1 MSDTLNMV
9 ADTEDVARILRRNW
23 VFDGIL
29 QHYAFD
35 MRRNE
40 TYISVNRP
48 AVSSYVDDVR
58 KFVESHPDFCFDS
71 DEPAYM
77 RALINVESIRKS
89 ELFIGD
95 IKLNIDVEV
104 EPRDVFTKSHAGIF
118 TRYEGKNIKT
128 NEKMKIEPIED
139 EVSSDAILLEV
150 RSRLLDISKLETCCL
165 DTNE

>member
-23 VFDGIL
+23 VVDGIL

-77 RALINVESIRKS
+77 RALINE
-89 ELFIGD
+89 
-95 IKLNIDVEV
+95 
-104 EPRDVFTKSHAGIF
+104 
-118 TRYEGKNIKT
+118 
-128 NEKMKIEPIED
+128 
-139 EVSSDAILLEV
+139 
-150 RSRLLDISKLETCCL
+150 
-165 DTNE
+165 